1 MKLRFFFLL
10 IFFFCISS
18 SFAQEDDYK
27 AAPDTGNYNNYADNN
42 FFKRFYL
49 GGNFGAAFGTVSYVQ
64 LAPLIGYKATKNLSL
79 GGGVEYFYY
88 GNASF
93 NSNFY
98 GGCIFTR
105 YRFIEQA
112 FAHVEYKV
120 LNIKYYDWNS
130 AGYNRTWIDALLVG
144 GGYSQKISGNLYSQ
158 IFLLF
163 NVIPHPLYPF
173 SNPIINIGVNYG
185 F

>member
-1 MKLRFFFLL
+1 MKLKLL
-10 IFFFCISS
+10 FILVILCGFIPAFS
-18 SFAQEDDYK
+18 QEDDYK
-27 AAPDTGNYNNYADNN
+27 AAPDTGSSNNYVDNN

-49 GGNFGAAFGTVSYVQ
+49 GGNFGAAFGTISYIQ
-64 LAPLIGYKATKNLSL
+64 LAPLVGYKVTKNLSL
-79 GGGVEYFYY
+79 GGGAEYFYY
-88 GNASF
+88 GNRLF

-98 GGCIFTR
+98 GGSVFTR

-112 FAHVEYKV
+112 FVHIEYKV

-130 AGYNRTWIDALLVG
+130 ADYNRTWLDALLVG
-144 GGYSQKISGNLYSQ
+144 GGYSQKISGHLYSQ